1 VRLLVTGHNGLLG
14 SDLTPVLAET
24 RQVTGCSL
32 PERDITDP
40 ETCRRAV
47 REARPELVIHAA
59 AFTAVDECERH
70 PGSAW
75 RVNALG
81 TRNVALAA
89 REAGVPLAYISTD
102 YVFDGRLGRPYVE
115 FDPPGPLGI
124 YGRSKWAGE
133 QYVRQLCPEHYI
145 VRSAWLFGAGGPCF
159 PQTILRLVREKGR
172 VEVVTDQV
180 GNPTWCGDLARA
192 VARIVVSG
200 LYGTWHAVNEGP
212 VSWFEFARGIVS
224 AFGGDPQA
232 IQPTTTDRFPR
243 PAPRPPNSSLDN
255 FVLRESLGMTMRPWP
270 ETLPDYAA
278 ALARPAGRPA

>member
-1 VRLLVTGHNGLLG
+1 VRILVTGHTGLLG
-14 SDLTPVLAET
+14 WDLVPVLAAEHE
-24 RQVTGCSL
+24 VHGCCL

-40 ETCRRAV
+40 VTCRRAV
-47 REARPELVIHAA
+47 QDARPDLVIHAA

-70 PGSAW
+70 PEMAW

-89 REAGVPLAYISTD
+89 REAAVPLAFISTD
-102 YVFDGRLGRPYVE
+102 YVFDGRLGRPYLE
-115 FDPPGPLGI
+115 FDPPSPLGV

-133 QYVRQLCPEHYI
+133 QFVRRLCPEHYI

-159 PQTILRLVREKGR
+159 PDTILRLVRERGR

-180 GNPTWCGDLARA
+180 GNPTWCADLARA

-212 VSWFEFARGIVS
+212 VSWFEFARGIVG
-224 AFGGDPQA
+224 AFGGDPEA
-232 IQPTTTDRFPR
+232 VQPTTSDRFRR
-243 PAPRPPNSSLDN
+243 PAPRPADSSMDN
-255 FVLRESLGMTMRPWP
+255 LVLRESLGYRMRPWP
-270 ETLPDYAA
+270 ETLPDYVDAA
-278 ALARPAGRPA
+278 ARSVEGRA